1 MSVAHQTG
9 PDTRRCS
16 NKGRKLNSCHP
27 VDCQGW
33 VDGGLGAPSPG
44 RGDEK
49 VKDLEMNRE
58 KWVPSVE
65 EEAAALWPPK

>member
-1 MSVAHQTG
+1 MTVIVTFQMAG
-9 PDTRRCS
+9 D
-16 NKGRKLNSCHP
+16 
-27 VDCQGW
+27 QGLDW
-33 VDGGLGAPSPG
+33 GFW